1 MDPQE
6 SLKKTGDFIRTS
18 ATLKIFAIGL
28 LVLVLLLPSSMVSSL
43 MRERQARRNLVV
55 AEINQKWG
63 GGQTVTGPFFTIPY
77 KTFYQDEKGQVQF
90 TIHHLHIL
98 PEEVSVSGEIA
109 PEVRYRGIYEAVLYN
124 ADLRI
129 AGKFTLPSLA
139 KSDID
144 PQNVL
149 WDKAVFSLG
158 ISDMRGIRQAIVIN
172 TGSREFKAGPGL
184 KTTELAQAGVQTVIP
199 LDPAQPGF
207 AFSLGLNLNG
217 SEHLSFVPVG
227 EKTGVALKSSWP
239 SPSFNGAFLPA
250 AREVTDRGFTAAW
263 TVLSLNRNFPQ
274 YWSDGQYKVNDAA
287 FGLDLIITADI
298 YQKSIRIAKYS
309 LMFIVF
315 TFAAFFFSEVISR
328 RRVHPIQYLLIGL
341 AIILFYVLLLAISEH
356 LTFDLAYILAAGAI
370 TAIITGYSQGIL
382 KNRNFTLTV
391 CAILLVLY
399 TYLYIVLQLEDYALI
414 MGSIGLF
421 LVLATV
427 MFITRKIDW
436 YALDKEKAE

>member
-6 SLKKTGDFIRTS
+6 SLKKTGDFIRAS

-28 LVLVLLLPSSMVSSL
+28 LVLVLLLPASMVSSL
-43 MRERQARRNLVV
+43 MQERQSRRNLVV

-63 GGQTVTGPFFTIPY
+63 GNQTITGPFFTIPY
-77 KTFYQDEKGQVQF
+77 KTFYKDEKGQVQF
-90 TIHHLHIL
+90 TIHYLHIL
-98 PEEVSVSGEIA
+98 PEEVNVSGEIA

-124 ADLRI
+124 VDLQLD
-129 AGKFTLPSLA
+129 GKFTLPSLSQ
-139 KSDID
+139 SDID

-158 ISDMRGIRQAIVIN
+158 ISDMRGIREGIVIN
-172 TGSREFKAGPGL
+172 ADGREYKAGPGL
-184 KTTELAQAGVQTVIP
+184 KTTDLAAAGVQAVIP
-199 LDPAQPGF
+199 LDPAAAGF

-217 SEHLSFVPVG
+217 SERLFFVPVG

-239 SPSFNGAFLPA
+239 SPSFTGAFLPA
-250 AREVTDRGFTAAW
+250 AREVTGRGFTAAW
-263 TVLSLNRNFPQ
+263 TVLSLNRNYPQ
-274 YWSDGQYKVNDAA
+274 YWTDGQYKVNDAA

-298 YQKSIRIAKYS
+298 YQKSIRIAKYA

-341 AIILFYVLLLAISEH
+341 AIILFYVLLLAISEY
-356 LTFDLAYILAAGAI
+356 LTFDLAYILAAAAI

-382 KNRNFTLTV
+382 KNRSFTLTV

-399 TYLYIVLQLEDYALI
+399 GYLYIVLQLEDYALL

-427 MFITRKIDW
+427 MYITRKIDW
-436 YALDKEKAE
+436 YALDKEKG